1 MNPHHPKKQILNQTR
16 RKKILNEDAISELI
30 KDNDQ
35 FKKIVDD
42 LSDDFKLEE
51 KLHKALQSIEV
62 PKDLKKIFWK
72 PSAHKK
78 ISNKRL
84 RPLNII
90 QLPFL

>member
-62 PKDLKKIFWK
+62 PKDLKK
-72 PSAHKK
+72 
-78 ISNKRL
+78 
-84 RPLNII
+84 NILKAI
-90 QLPFL
+90 RSQENIK